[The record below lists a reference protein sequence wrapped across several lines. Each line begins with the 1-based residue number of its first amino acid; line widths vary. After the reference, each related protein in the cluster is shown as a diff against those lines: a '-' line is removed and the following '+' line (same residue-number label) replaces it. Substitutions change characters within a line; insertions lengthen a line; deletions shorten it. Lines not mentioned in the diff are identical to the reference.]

1 MRNSA
6 LTRRLRQS
14 LLVFGSVLL
23 VCSPTHAE
31 PGVTARQILIG
42 QNISLEGGK
51 NEYGVAVLD
60 GMHAYLQEVNAQGG
74 VQGRQIV
81 LKTLDDNAK
90 ASQAEAN
97 ARALIEQ
104 DKVFILFGSI
114 EGGPTN
120 AVMKATNELKVPFF
134 GPMAGSPTLRRPYQ
148 PLVFPVRTE
157 HRDEFRVLLDYAK
170 LTGGKR
176 IAFFRSDSAVGLQ
189 HLENFRLL
197 CQELGLE
204 LVLDLPFRSDVSEEQ
219 IATMAARLKASR
231 IDAVVNHGTAN
242 IYERLIRQTRA
253 LGAPTQFFGVN
264 SGSTQLARRLG
275 ELAHGMV
282 FAQVVPSPWQRQ
294 TEVTREYQ
302 KVFSRHKPD
311 AGYSYGS
318 LEGYLT
324 AKALVM
330 ALQLAGPNPTRESFV
345 QGLYKASSLDINGL
359 RARFAPGD
367 HRGLALADL
376 SIYRYEKDDKRF
388 RH

>member
-1 MRNSA
+1 MDTPR
-6 LTRRLRQS
+6 LVGRLRQR
-14 LLVFGSVLL
+14 LLLLGAVVLA
-23 VCSPTHAE
+23 SAPAHAE
-31 PGVTARQILIG
+31 PGVSARQILIG
-42 QNISLEGGK
+42 QNISLQGGQ

-60 GMHAYLQEVNAQGG
+60 GMSSYLQEVNAQGG
-74 VQGRQIV
+74 VHGRQIV
-81 LKTLDDNAK
+81 LKTLDDDAK
-90 ASQAEAN
+90 AAKAEAN
-97 ARALIEQ
+97 ARTLIEQ
-104 DKVFILFGSI
+104 DRVFILFGSI

-120 AVMKATNELKVPFF
+120 AVMKASNELHVPFF
-134 GPMAGSPTLRRPYQ
+134 GPMAGSPTLRRPHQ
-148 PLVFPVRTE
+148 PLVFPIRNE
-157 HRDEFRVLLDYAK
+157 HREEFRVLLEYAR

-176 IAFFRSDSAVGLQ
+176 IAFFRSDTAVGLQ

-204 LVLDLPFRSDVSEEQ
+204 LVLDLPFKSDVSDEQ
-219 IATMAARLKASR
+219 IAAMAAKLKSSR
-231 IDAVVNHGTAN
+231 IDAVVNHGTAG

-294 TEVTREYQ
+294 TDLTREYQ
-302 KVFSRHKPD
+302 KVFSHYKPG

-318 LEGYLT
+318 LEGYMT

-330 ALQLAGPNPTRESFV
+330 ALQLAGPHPTRESFV
-345 QGLYKASSLDINGL
+345 QGLYRAGSLDIAGL
-359 RARFAPGD
+359 QARFTPGD
-367 HRGLALADL
+367 HRGLKLAEL
-376 SIYRYEKDDKRF
+376 SIYRYEKDDHRF

>member
-1 MRNSA
+1 MHANT
-6 LTRRLRQS
+6 LVQS
-14 LLVFGSVLL
+14 LRLGLRVL
-23 VCSPTHAE
+23 CSLLLASAAAYAQQ
-31 PGVTARQILIG
+31 GVTPRQILIG

-51 NEYGVAVLD
+51 NEYGTAVLD
-60 GMHAYLQEVNAQGG
+60 GINAYLQEANASGG
-74 VQGRQIV
+74 VHGRAIV
-81 LKTLDDNAK
+81 LKTLDDDSK
-90 ASQAEAN
+90 TGQAEAN
-97 ARALIEQ
+97 ARKLIEE

-120 AVMKATNELKVPFF
+120 AVMKVTNELKVPFF
-134 GPMAGSPTLRRPYQ
+134 GPMAGSPTLRRPHQ

-157 HRDEFRVLLDYAK
+157 HRDEFRVLLDYAR

-176 IAFFRSDSAVGLQ
+176 IAFFRSDTEVGRQ
-189 HLENFRLL
+189 HLENFRLV
-197 CQELGLE
+197 CEELGLQMA
-204 LVLDLPFRSDVSEEQ
+204 LDLPFKSDVSDEQ
-219 IATMAARLKASR
+219 IAAMAARLRAEK
-231 IDAVVNHGTAN
+231 IDAVVNHGTAG
-242 IYERLIRQTRA
+242 IYEKLIRQTRA
-253 LGAPTQFFGVN
+253 LGATTQFFGVN

-294 TEVTREYQ
+294 TDVTREYQ
-302 KVFSRHKPD
+302 KVFGRYKPE

-330 ALQLAGPNPTRESFV
+330 ALQLAGPHPTRESFV
-345 QGLYKASSLDINGL
+345 QGLYKAGSLELSGL
-359 RARFAPGD
+359 QARFEPGN
-367 HRGLALADL
+367 HRGLKLADL